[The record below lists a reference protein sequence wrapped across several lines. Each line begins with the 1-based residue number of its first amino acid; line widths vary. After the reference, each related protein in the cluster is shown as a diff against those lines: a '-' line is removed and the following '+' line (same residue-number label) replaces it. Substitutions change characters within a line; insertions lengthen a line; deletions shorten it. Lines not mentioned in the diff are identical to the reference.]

1 MSSQFPHNSARHCE
15 TRLQGSFCPSSVPPP
30 RTQATSPP
38 RHTARNAH
46 TSIVKNTRQRRPPC
60 AFVAQLPRFGSASQ
74 RRCSPACAEA
84 HGRLQRRVCR
94 DLSWL
99 RCGCKLANPEPSLFG
114 FLFGSV
120 LAGGAVY
127 SYVLQ
132 EYKASNE
139 LLTEDIYVCLPTQ
152 RARPGLEVSGC
163 LAVTELLLSHFLST
177 SLQPSEHIMR

>member
-1 MSSQFPHNSARHCE
+1 MSSQFPHSNSRHCII
-15 TRLQGSFCPSSVPPP
+15 RVQVSSCPFSVPPP
-30 RTQATSPP
+30 RNQATSPP
-38 RHTARNAH
+38 RHTARNVH
-46 TSIVKNTRQRRPPC
+46 TSFVKNTRSC
-60 AFVAQLPRFGSASQ
+60 DFVAQLPCFGSASE

-139 LLTEDIYVCLPTQ
+139 LLTEDIYVCLPNEL
-152 RARPGLEVSGC
+152 ALALRPRDASR
-163 LAVTELLLSHFLST
+163 LLSSLFYSPTSFLPL
-177 SLQPSEHIMR
+177 LQPRSTLRN